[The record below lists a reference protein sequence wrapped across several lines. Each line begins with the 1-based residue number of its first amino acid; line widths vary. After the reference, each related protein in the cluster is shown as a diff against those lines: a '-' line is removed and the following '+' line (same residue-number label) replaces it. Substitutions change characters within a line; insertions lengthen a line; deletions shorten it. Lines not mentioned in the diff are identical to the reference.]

1 MQEYKEMYLTLM
13 RAVESA
19 VRTLV
24 EAQQK
29 CEELYMTV
37 SDEVRSENRW
47 PPKDGRRGA
56 ESLRS
61 FGKRCKPPPPL
72 SQLR

>member
-29 CEELYMTV
+29 CEELYITANT
-37 SDEVRSENRW
+37 EEQREKPEGEN
-47 PPKDGRRGA
+47 K
-56 ESLRS
+56 
-61 FGKRCKPPPPL
+61 
-72 SQLR
+72 QV

>member
-1 MQEYKEMYLTLM
+1 MQEYKVTLM

-29 CEELYMTV
+29 CEELYITV
-37 SDEVRSENRW
+37 SDEARSEK
-47 PPKDGRRGA
+47 PVAAERRP
-56 ESLRS
+56 EER
-61 FGKRCKPPPPL
+61 
-72 SQLR
+72 

>member
-1 MQEYKEMYLTLM
+1 MQDYKEMYLTLM

-29 CEELYMTV
+29 CEELYITV
-37 SDEVRSENRW
+37 SDEA
-47 PPKDGRRGA
+47 RREKPVTA
-56 ESLRS
+56 ER
-61 FGKRCKPPPPL
+61 RPEE
-72 SQLR
+72 R